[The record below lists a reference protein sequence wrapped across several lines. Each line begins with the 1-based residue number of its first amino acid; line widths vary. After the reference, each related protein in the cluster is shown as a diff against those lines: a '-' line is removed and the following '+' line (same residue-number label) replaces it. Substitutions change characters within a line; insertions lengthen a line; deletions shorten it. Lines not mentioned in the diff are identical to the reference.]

1 MANTDNTRLTRDQ
14 AFEQG
19 RALGMDHAEAHEYAD
34 RLLEAQ
40 GYRLAQANLPE
51 SLTVRANGAAHTLSG
66 ALLKHVDTERNRAV
80 VARQQ
85 KSPSLHVAILRD
97 LRETVATELKVS
109 LDTAGLILAG
119 LRNVQGKPEQLD
131 LAVRWS
137 GRGWK
142 LYIVTG
148 TRHAYY
154 LLRKLAQREGFEA
167 ARLNDVIVRSDG
179 YVLDNVI
186 HLSVDDVT
194 GSDSAGKYRALLDR
208 NNAHYDLARDA
219 LQD

>member
-1 MANTDNTRLTRDQ
+1 
-14 AFEQG
+14 
-19 RALGMDHAEAHEYAD
+19 
-34 RLLEAQ
+34 
-40 GYRLAQANLPE
+40 LAQANLPE

-66 ALLKHVDTERNRAV
+66 ALLKHVETERNRAV

-85 KSPSLHVAILRD
+85 KSPSLYVTIRRE
-97 LRETVATELKVS
+97 LREAVAAELKVS